1 MNNNFK
7 IALDDYINHLDIER
21 GLADK
26 TIEGYEID
34 LKVFADYLSDH
45 IFKDKGDWKLAD
57 VKSRHIR
64 GFLAY
69 LKRDRKN
76 SPVAMN
82 RKIVVLHTFFK
93 FLKRTG
99 EYDIKKDPSE
109 NFKKLKTEKK
119 LPKYLNLDECEKLLD
134 TIPNVSNF
142 PKRDLALYQLFLQT
156 GARISEV
163 SSLKLSNLSFKENYI
178 KIKGKGNKERI
189 VPITATTSNLLKE
202 YIKVRRPTV
211 ETEIVFLNKYGKPL
225 NNSSIRNNLK
235 KYYKV
240 AGIYKEGLAV
250 HSLRHTCFTLLYKKG
265 VDIRVIKDLAGHEN
279 ISTTE
284 IYTHLNNEE
293 LINNMKK
300 HPLS

>member
-34 LKVFADYLSDH
+34 LKVFAGYLSDH

-142 PKRDLALYQLFLQT
+142 PERDLALYQLFLQT

-189 VPITATTSNLLKE
+189 VPITATTSDLLKE

-235 KYYKV
+235 KYYKA

-293 LINNMKK
+293 LINNMEK